1 MQEKKS
7 YLTHPLFWVEQD
19 DHHIITITPISTT
32 MAEQLDIVGYLT
44 QFVDLVTLVL
54 ETKEI
59 KGVVYTCPIPDEKID
74 YIQLFEQFSMNRATS
89 SDLFKL
95 LSKVLRWKT
104 FHIPIVSIFT
114 GNCSAIALA
123 TMLWSSYRIAPR
135 KIALGFPEA
144 KYGLFTAF
152 GTTVYLPPLIGADD
166 ALRLLTQNK
175 LLSSD
180 EAHQMGLVDELTY
193 HSDDCLSL
201 AKTSIRHRPEC
212 LDKQGSRHTD
222 EITADAVFNIQKK
235 AHGLYPGINAVIE
248 LLTANSSSSPLE
260 IAAKEATLYVE
271 VFNLPETLS
280 MVRTLHYGVKSAK
293 SSTKI
298 THINDYDLKKI
309 GILGAGMMGS
319 GIAFE
324 AARAGIEVILKDVTL
339 DHAERG
345 KGYSNRICEK
355 LFAFGGITSSQQQQ
369 LLARIKPTD
378 QVADLDGSDCV
389 IEAVFE
395 DFHLKA
401 QVTQESLPYL
411 HQDGFF
417 ATNTTSLPIT
427 ELAKASNNPEN
438 FIGMH
443 FFSPVDRMP
452 LVEII
457 CGKQTAQKTLE
468 KALTTALC
476 LNKVPI
482 VVHDGP
488 GFFTSRVFFNYLLEG
503 ITMVLEG
510 ISPELIEKEAAAAG
524 FAVGP
529 LAVLDEISLEL
540 MLHVYDQLP
549 RLHASQKRAYNYL
562 RMLVDQGRKGKKWGA
577 GFYDYPG
584 ENKNK
589 TIWNNPKISSLKENI
604 KPATIHKRL
613 LHVMALDSY
622 RCLEEGILDQPIDG
636 DIGAILGVGYASY
649 TGGVFSHID
658 RTTLPLFVAEC
669 QVFQPLGDQ
678 WDIPESL
685 KKLADKNFR
694 FYHGFE
700 SNWPRIS

>member
-1 MQEKKS
+1 MQENES
-7 YLTHPLFWVEQD
+7 YRTHPLFWVEQD
-19 DHHIITITPISTT
+19 DHHIITISPISTAI
-32 MAEQLDIVGYLT
+32 AEPLDIVGYLT

-59 KGVVYTCPIPDEKID
+59 KGVVYTCPIQDEKIE
-74 YIQLFEQFSMNRATS
+74 YIQLFEQFSLSRATS
-89 SDLFKL
+89 SNLYTL

-104 FHIPIVSIFT
+104 FNIPIVSIFT
-114 GNCSAIALA
+114 GNCSGIALA
-123 TMLWSSYRIAPR
+123 SMLWSSYRIAPTQ
-135 KIALGFPEA
+135 IELGFPEA
-144 KYGLFTAF
+144 QYGLFTAF
-152 GTTVYLPPLIGADD
+152 GTTVYLPPLIGAND
-166 ALRLLTQNK
+166 ALRLLTQGK
-175 LLSSD
+175 LWNSE
-180 EAHQMGLVDELTY
+180 EAHNLGLVDELAY
-193 HSDDCLSL
+193 HSDDCLYL
-201 AKTSIRHRPEC
+201 AKTSIRHTPQC
-212 LDKQGSRHTD
+212 FDKQESRHTD
-222 EITADAVFNIQKK
+222 KITADAVFNIQKK
-235 AHGLYPGINAVIE
+235 ARGLYPGINAVIE

-260 IAAKEATLYVE
+260 IAEKEAQLYLE
-271 VFNLPETLS
+271 TFSLPETLS

-298 THINDYDLKKI
+298 THGNDYNLKKI

-319 GIAFE
+319 GIAYE
-324 AARAGIEVILKDVTL
+324 AARAGIEVVLKDVTL
-339 DHAERG
+339 NQAEQG
-345 KGYSNRICEK
+345 KAYSNRICKK
-355 LFAFGGITSSQQQQ
+355 LFSFGGITSSQQHQ

-378 QVADLDGSDCV
+378 QMADLDGSDCV

-401 QVTQESLPYL
+401 QVTRQSLPYL

-468 KALTTALC
+468 KALITASR

-510 ISPELIEKEAAAAG
+510 ISPELIEQEAAATG

-562 RMLVDQGRKGKKWGA
+562 KSLVEQGRKGKKWGA
-577 GFYDYPG
+577 GFYDYPS
-584 ENKNK
+584 ENK
-589 TIWNNPKISSLKENI
+589 TIWKNPKISSLKENV
-604 KPATIHKRL
+604 KPTTIHKRL

-658 RTTLPLFVAEC
+658 RTTLPVFVAEC
-669 QVFQPLGDQ
+669 QVFQSLGDQ

-685 KKLADKNFR
+685 KKLANKNFR

-700 SNWPRIS
+700 SNWPCIS